1 MKNTGEQM
9 RVMKSLV
16 CAAALLVAGCQDL
29 NVDNPNAP
37 DRARATQQPTAT
49 ESFVASSFR
58 TWWQVAGHDDYPSWA
73 FSTMA
78 REITSGFADFGQL
91 EVSVEP
97 RSAWN
102 NSPVNARRLVNERPW
117 YFLYS
122 TISQVNDALISID
135 SGLVIVDATR
145 TARA

>member
-1 MKNTGEQM
+1 M
-9 RVMKSLV
+9 RKLSPVLAVLAS
-16 CAAALLVAGCQDL
+16 ACQGL
-29 NVDNPNAP
+29 EVTNPNRP
-37 DRARATQQPTAT
+37 DRLRATQQPTAA
-49 ESFVASSFR
+49 ESFVSSAFR

-102 NSPVNARRLVNERPW
+102 NSAVNARSLVNERPW

-135 SGLVIVDATR
+135 SGLVIV
-145 TARA
+145 